1 MFVQTADVLV
11 QTVDVFVQT
20 VDVVVQTVD
29 VVVQMVD
36 VVVQTVDVV
45 VQTVDVVVQMVDV
58 VVQMVDVFVQTAE
71 RRLLENVARVRDIE
85 LLTGLRFFPD
95 LDPAFSAQLRTHRA
109 TSLWT
114 KPGSWTDD
122 LDSPPQPSQCPSRC
136 CHLLSFCCS
145 SCLLI

>member
-1 MFVQTADVLV
+1 MWLLHPVDVVVETVDVFVQTMDVFVQTADVFV

-29 VVVQMVD
+29 VVVV
-36 VVVQTVDVV
+36 
-45 VQTVDVVVQMVDV
+45 
-58 VVQMVDVFVQTAE
+58 VQTAE

-95 LDPAFSAQLRTHRA
+95 LDPALSAQLRTHRA

-122 LDSPPQPSQCPSRC
+122 LDSTPQPSQCPSRC
-136 CHLLSFCCS
+136 CHLPSFCCS
-145 SCLLI
+145 SCLLA

>member
-1 MFVQTADVLV
+1 MDVV
-11 QTVDVFVQT
+11 VETVDVFVQT
-20 VDVVVQTVD
+20 VDVVVQR
-29 VVVQMVD
+29 VD

-45 VQTVDVVVQMVDV
+45 MV
-58 VVQMVDVFVQTAE
+58 VQTAE

-95 LDPAFSAQLRTHRA
+95 LDPALSAQLRTHRA

-122 LDSPPQPSQCPSRC
+122 LDSPPQPFQCPSRC
-136 CHLLSFCCS
+136 CHLPSFCCS
-145 SCLLI
+145 SCLFT